1 MSSRPPTEYFSR
13 HPIEHKIEGVNSDG
27 DSLFLYPAMI
37 YNNLTITDTA
47 MEGSVDRPRSSRV
60 AYVADDGHHI
70 HILEGSASTTVRVV
84 GSTTL
89 KGRVNS
95 IRYHTLHHHPT
106 TTTALV
112 ITSTDGAYI
121 YTDDLRRTLCYIPP
135 PSVDPRDDDDEVHF
149 TASTVITGMHGDSL
163 EETNEGHLII
173 GASDGSCR
181 VIPFKGDKL
190 GSAPSAQQLRPA
202 VGVPPGVSAM
212 CSMEVISAECP
223 SMCAIGYNDGSLRV
237 WRPSSCREV

>member
-1 MSSRPPTEYFSR
+1 ESSFTTESSGPDVITGGASNSSSDDVTHPKGDVANRVPFIGVMMPSPPPTEYFSR

-37 YNNLTITDTA
+37 YNNLTIATA
-47 MEGSVDRPRSSRV
+47 ATEGSVDRLPRSSRV

-70 HILEGSASTTVRVV
+70 HLLEGSASTTVRVV

-106 TTTALV
+106 TTVLV

-135 PSVDPRDDDDEVHF
+135 PSVHARDD
-149 TASTVITGMHGDSL
+149 
-163 EETNEGHLII
+163 
-173 GASDGSCR
+173 
-181 VIPFKGDKL
+181 
-190 GSAPSAQQLRPA
+190 
-202 VGVPPGVSAM
+202 
-212 CSMEVISAECP
+212 
-223 SMCAIGYNDGSLRV
+223 
-237 WRPSSCREV
+237 